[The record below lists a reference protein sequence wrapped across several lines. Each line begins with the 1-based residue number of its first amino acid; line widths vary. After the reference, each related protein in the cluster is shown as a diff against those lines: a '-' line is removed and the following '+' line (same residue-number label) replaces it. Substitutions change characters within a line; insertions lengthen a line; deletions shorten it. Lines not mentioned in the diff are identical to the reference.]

1 MDFAQSDFIANY
13 ETAYQ
18 QMFYVKYQATGR
30 LRNTTRLIRGIV
42 GSSFEIPTADQ
53 LQMQEYSAMNADIA
67 RQSLP
72 TTATTLNFKNWVEK
86 TSVSDFEQI
95 NLHASILQMHAE
107 IHAKSVARR
116 EDQVILDAC
125 TTGAGAGGAK
135 VVEVG
140 TSNLTVEKLREAFG
154 LLSKDEVEDND
165 MYCVIGW
172 NQHQKLMGE
181 TEYSSSIFNAAKPL
195 VNPNIAGM
203 AAGMFLGF
211 TIIILGD
218 RTEGGLPKVGNVR
231 DNYIFAKQAIT
242 TGYRMD
248 PTTRMAPD
256 ESNAR
261 VNMLSKASFGSV
273 VNDLRGLVTIK
284 CDESA

>member
-1 MDFAQSDFIANY
+1 MSYSQSDFIANF

-18 QMFYVKYQATGR
+18 QMFYVRYQAMGR
-30 LRNTTRLIRGIV
+30 LRNTTRVIRGIV
-42 GSSFEIPTADQ
+42 GSSFQIPTADQ
-53 LQMQEYSAMNADIA
+53 LQMQEYSAMNSDIA

-72 TTATTLNFKNWVEK
+72 TTETTLTFKNWVEK

-107 IHAKSVARR
+107 IHAKSVTRR

-125 TTGAGAGGAK
+125 QAGSLLPGAK
-135 VVEVG
+135 SVAVG

-154 LLSKDEVEDND
+154 LLSKDEVEDQD

-172 NQHQKLMGE
+172 DQHQSLMGE

-195 VNPNIAGM
+195 VNPQMNGNASGV
-203 AAGMFLGF
+203 FLGF
-211 TIIILGD
+211 KIIILGD
-218 RTEGGLPKVGNVR
+218 RVEGGLPLATNVR
-231 DNYIFAKQAIT
+231 DCYVFAKNAVT

-248 PTTRMAPD
+248 PTTAMSPD
-256 ESNAR
+256 QSNAR
-261 VNMLSKASFGSV
+261 VSMLSKGSFGSV

-284 CDESA
+284 CIED